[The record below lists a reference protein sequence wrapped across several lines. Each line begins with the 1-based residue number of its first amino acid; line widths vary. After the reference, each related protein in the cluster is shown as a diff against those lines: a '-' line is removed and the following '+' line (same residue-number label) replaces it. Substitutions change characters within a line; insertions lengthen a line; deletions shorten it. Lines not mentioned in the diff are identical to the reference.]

1 MSTWGADGGGSL
13 VVLDSSVVVGAVVGV
28 VVGVVVSVVVVATV
42 VLAVE
47 GAGVVVSVLS
57 PLVPQAPTR
66 RTMAMTKLPRID

>member
-13 VVLDSSVVVGAVVGV
+13 VVVDSSVVVGA

-57 PLVPQAPTR
+57 PPVPQAPTR
-66 RTMAMTKLPRID
+66 RTMAKTQLPRID

>member
-1 MSTWGADGGGSL
+1 
-13 VVLDSSVVVGAVVGV
+13 VLDSSVVVGAVVGV
-28 VVGVVVSVVVVATV
+28 VVGVVEAVVVEAAV